1 MEKIVDFITDNFTM
15 SVLVLLGIVSP
26 GILTILLYGFSIFDR
41 WDILKIFTLSS
52 AIAMPTASA
61 IYISVRAF
69 WLTSKDEIK
78 NALVFSLAF
87 NEVLFI
93 LALIICYFLNLDIK
107 QFIISLIVEV
117 IVVAVKLF
125 SDAQKDKDNK
135 KSSLDEVK
143 EEQY

>member
-1 MEKIVDFITDNFTM
+1 MEKIAEFIIKNFTL

-41 WDILKIFTLSS
+41 WDILKILTFSC

-61 IYISVRAF
+61 IYILVRAF
-69 WLTSKDEIK
+69 WLTSKEEIK

-93 LALIICYFLNLDIK
+93 LALIICYFYNLGIK
-107 QFIISLIVEV
+107 QFIISLIAEV

-125 SDAQKDKDNK
+125 CDALKDKNNK

-143 EEQY
+143 EEQD